1 MQRVKQRLSS
11 IAVGTCA
18 ALLSLA
24 AQAQSSSSSL
34 TLYGTV
40 DTFVQTARGDGSLSR
55 VQSGGL
61 SGSRLG
67 FRGTEDLGSGLSAI
81 YTLEAGINTDDG
93 SSGQGGILFGRQ
105 LFVGLKSDLGQV
117 TLGRQYSSIYPAT
130 TDFSA
135 FSNNIAGPSTAV
147 IGGFAGG
154 YEPVRGA
161 SATANSP
168 AAGATGNGGPARVN
182 NSLRYE
188 SPSFA
193 GLRAGVLYGFG
204 EVADATNDQRLIDL
218 FVRYTAGPVDAIVSQ
233 VNDRTQGIDPTNVA
247 TSTVATAVAFG
258 NAHVFAGFMNVN
270 DCRAANLDGRGYW
283 LGGDYRIANHLL
295 RAQYVVNDP
304 RSGNDDQTRAFGV
317 GYQYDFTRRTAFY
330 SSITR
335 FDNQPNAGVGG
346 LGRWNAAVPTGLT
359 STSNNDI
366 TELVAGLRH
375 TF

>member
-1 MQRVKQRLSS
+1 MKKLNTLA
-11 IAVGTCA
+11 IGTGA
-18 ALLSLA
+18 ALLSLTA
-24 AQAQSSSSSL
+24 HAQSSSV
-34 TLYGTV
+34 TMYGIV
-40 DTFVQTARGDGSLSR
+40 DTFVQGARAEGSLSR

-67 FRGTEDLGSGLSAI
+67 FRGTDDLGSGLYGI

-93 SSGQGGILFGRQ
+93 SSGQGGTLFGRQ
-105 LFVGLKSDLGQV
+105 VFVGLKSDGFGQF
-117 TLGRQYSSIYPAT
+117 TLGRQYSSIYAAA

-161 SATANSP
+161 SATATPP

-182 NSLRYE
+182 NSVRYE

-193 GLRAGVLYGFG
+193 GLRGGALYGFG
-204 EVADATNDQRLIDL
+204 EVAGATSAQRLVDL
-218 FVRYTAGPVDAIVSQ
+218 FVRYAAGPVDAIVSH
-233 VNDRTQGIDPTNVA
+233 VNDRAQGLIPTDVA
-247 TSTVATAVAFG
+247 TTTVATAVAIG
-258 NAHVFAGFMNVN
+258 DAHVFAGFMNVN
-270 DCRAANLDGRGYW
+270 DRRVENLDGRGYW
-283 LGGDYRIANHLL
+283 LGGDYRIAKHLV

-304 RSGNDDQTRAFGV
+304 RTGNDNETRAFGV
-317 GYQYDFTRRTAFY
+317 GYQYDFSRRTAFY
-330 SSITR
+330 SSLTR
-335 FDNQPNAGVGG
+335 FDNQANAGVGG
-346 LGRWNAAVPTGLT
+346 LGRWNATVPTGLT
-359 STSNNDI
+359 STSKNDI